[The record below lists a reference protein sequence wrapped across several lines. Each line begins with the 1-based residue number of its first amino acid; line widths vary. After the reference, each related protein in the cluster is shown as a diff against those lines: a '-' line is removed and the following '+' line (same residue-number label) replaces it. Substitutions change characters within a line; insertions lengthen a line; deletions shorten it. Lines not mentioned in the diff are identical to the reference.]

1 MFSVR
6 NYVKAK
12 SLEEAYELNQKKT
25 SVVLG
30 GTVWLKMGNRQI
42 QTAIDLSDLQ
52 LDKIEETEEEFS
64 IGAMVSLRQLE
75 IHQGLHEYFNGA
87 LKEATRHIVGVQF
100 RNCATVGGSVYGRF
114 GFSDILTCLLAMDS
128 YVELFKGGI
137 VPLKDFIDMPYD
149 RDILVRVII
158 KKDNRQVV
166 YLSHR
171 NTATDFPVLACAVAK
186 TDKKV
191 VTSIGA
197 RPARATL
204 VEDVNGLVKDINSEE
219 DRNAFGTFVKET
231 IFFGSNMRGSKEYRQ
246 HLAGVLVN
254 RGLSRLA
261 EKDN

>member
-42 QTAIDLSDLQ
+42 QTAIDLSDLG
-52 LDKIEETEEEFS
+52 LDKIEETEDAFS

-75 IHQGLHEYFNGA
+75 THKGLHEYFHGA

-114 GFSDILTCLLAMDS
+114 GFSDILTCLLAMDT
-128 YVELFKGGI
+128 YVEMFQGGI
-137 VPLKDFIDMPYD
+137 IPLKQFIDMPYD

-171 NTATDFPVLACAVAK
+171 NSATDFPVLACAVAK
-186 TDKKV
+186 TDKGV
-191 VTSIGA
+191 VASIGA
-197 RPARATL
+197 RPTRATL
-204 VEDVNGLVKDINSEE
+204 VEDINNLVKDLHSEE
-219 DRNAFGTFVKET
+219 ERTAFSTFAKES
-231 IFFGSNMRGSKEYRQ
+231 IFFGSNMRASKEYRQ
-246 HLAGVLVN
+246 HLTGVLVN
-254 RGLSRLA
+254 RGLCKLA
-261 EKDN
+261 EEK